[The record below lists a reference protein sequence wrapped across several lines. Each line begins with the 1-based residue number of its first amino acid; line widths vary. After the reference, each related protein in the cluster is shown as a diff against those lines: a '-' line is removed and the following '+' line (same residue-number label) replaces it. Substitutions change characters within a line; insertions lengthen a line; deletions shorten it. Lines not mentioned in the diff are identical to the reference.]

1 MDEGAGGQGGRPTG
15 GRSANFRNF
24 RKRSANQRYRFS
36 SWFGTSTK

>member
-24 RKRSANQRYRFS
+24 RKRPADQRYRFS
-36 SWFGTSTK
+36 TWFPSSTK

>member
-24 RKRSANQRYRFS
+24 RKRPVVHPKSE
-36 SWFGTSTK
+36 TVK